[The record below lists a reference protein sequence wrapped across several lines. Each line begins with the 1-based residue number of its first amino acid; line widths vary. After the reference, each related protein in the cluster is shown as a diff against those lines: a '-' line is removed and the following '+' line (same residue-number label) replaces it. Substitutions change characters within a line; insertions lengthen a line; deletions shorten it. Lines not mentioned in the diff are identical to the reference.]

1 MEPLTI
7 VAISAAVGGAVGAA
21 TTTLTGKAC
30 ELGQKWLSTYFK
42 DHYPKAIEKAE
53 QNSLQFLA
61 DLAHRVNQLEETAKD
76 DERIQ
81 GRIIGAMEDP
91 DFSMILKD
99 SLLISAR
106 TERQET
112 HKILARLVSE
122 RLRYESGDLLALTIP
137 LACEAVKNL
146 TAKQL
151 RFLATAAILEYVLLK
166 EVFRTASEEKAQF
179 ALDWL
184 KQNIEPVLPEAEI
197 YRVDLLHLVGVAC
210 ANLTKT
216 LMTDFDICAVLYKR
230 LRTTSTE
237 GFSQFFVE
245 DDVGKRI
252 QAVWEGKISHI
263 RLTSIGLLVGTCVYD
278 ELTGAKTD
286 IQDIQHF

>member
-1 MEPLTI
+1 MEPLSI
-7 VAISAAVGGAVGAA
+7 VAISAAVGGAAGKLTEKAWASGA
-21 TTTLTGKAC
+21 
-30 ELGQKWLSTYFK
+30 KWLSK
-42 DHYPKAIEKAE
+42 HLEDHHPKAIEKAE

-61 DLAHRVNQLEETAKD
+61 DLAYRVNQLEEAAKD

-81 GRIIGAMEDP
+81 ERIVSAMEDP

-106 TERQET
+106 TDNTET

-122 RLRYESGDLLALTIP
+122 RLHCESGELVALTIP
-137 LACEAVKNL
+137 LACEAVKSL
-146 TAKQL
+146 TATQL

-166 EVFRTASEEKAQF
+166 EVSNKSSEEKGQS

-184 KQNIEPVLPEAEI
+184 KQNIGPVLPEAEI
-197 YRVDLLHLVGVAC
+197 YRVDLLHLASVAC

-216 LMTDFDICAVLYKR
+216 LMGDFSICSVLNER
-230 LRTTSTE
+230 LRITLTE
-237 GFSQFFVE
+237 GFLRFFAE
-245 DDVGKRI
+245 DDIGKRI
-252 QAVWEGKISHI
+252 QAVWERKISHI
-263 RLTSIGLLVGTCVYD
+263 RLTSTGLLVGTCVYD

-286 IQDIQHF
+286 IQDIQYF